1 MSGTM
6 MVVVIVAIALAAG
19 GLEALLKHREKM
31 AKVAAQRGDSQT
43 ANRIAALEDRVRTL
57 ERIVTD
63 RGHNL
68 RDEIDSL

>member
-6 MVVVIVAIALAAG
+6 MVVMIVAIGLAAG
-19 GLEALLKHREKM
+19 GFEALLKHRERM
-31 AKVAAQRGDSQT
+31 AKAAARRSDDQT
-43 ANRIAALEDRVRTL
+43 ATRIAALEDRVRTL